1 MEIASWRTY
10 SAKAL
15 GSLEFG
21 GSHSFS
27 KWEAP
32 AVGHGEGE
40 GETRLTHVRVL
51 CFRYAFKV
59 GNLALSRL
67 SAKKYQSRE
76 LGQFS
81 IVITHIMP
89 TQLNL

>member
-51 CFRYAFKV
+51 CFRYTLRGEIWRSRGFPQRSISL
-59 GNLALSRL
+59 GNLDS
-67 SAKKYQSRE
+67 
-76 LGQFS
+76 F
-81 IVITHIMP
+81 P
-89 TQLNL
+89 